1 MDITQIVQDKVSES
15 GLKAGTATVF
25 LKHTTAAVTI
35 VEFEK
40 GMVQDFKDVW
50 SRLVPA
56 SATYQH
62 NVLNNDDNGHSH
74 VSAAIMGPSLVV
86 PFEDRKLMLGQWQK
100 IAMVDFDSK
109 PRTRDLV
116 IQMIGE

>member
-1 MDITQIVQDKVSES
+1 MKVFNFANYAPCTSLLLFIT
-15 GLKAGTATVF
+15 A
-25 LKHTTAAVTI
+25 
-35 VEFEK
+35 
-40 GMVQDFKDVW
+40 
-50 SRLVPA
+50 
-56 SATYQH
+56 
-62 NVLNNDDNGHSH
+62 H

-100 IAMVDFDSK
+100 IAMVDFDSR